1 MGIFQNNAGG
11 AWDNAKKSF
20 EKGVE
25 INGEMFYKKSEP
37 HKASVTGDTVG
48 DPFKDTS
55 GPSMNILIKLMSIVS
70 LVLAPTLAK
79 MHPTNA
85 GTVKQQTVEI
95 SVMKTDSACVKMD
108 SAACAKMGDS
118 ACCDKSKT
126 MTVSADAKTLLQA
139 LQADGLAPKDN
150 VNIQVNNGKITVNGK
165 ALTDAQNA
173 KYASFIKMK

>member
-1 MGIFQNNAGG
+1 MKNATI
-11 AWDNAKKSF
+11 NAKNF
-20 EKGVE
+20 LFT
-25 INGEMFYKKSEP
+25 IC
-37 HKASVTGDTVG
+37 
-48 DPFKDTS
+48 
-55 GPSMNILIKLMSIVS
+55 PSMNILIKLMSIVS

-79 MHPTNA
+79 MHPTNGA
-85 GTVKQQTVEI
+85 TTKQQVVEI
-95 SVMKTDSACVKMD
+95 SVMKSDSACVKMD
-108 SAACAKMGDS
+108 SAECAKMGDT

-150 VNIQVNNGKITVNGK
+150 VNIQVNNGKISVNGK